1 MILENVFHSD
11 VHNRE
16 IVPMDERSF
25 PYVCIHT
32 ELDRYADGTIPWHWH
47 TAFEI
52 EYLAQG
58 RMELHTP
65 ERVLM
70 LEQGDAVFLNS
81 GVLHQ
86 VKAVGEEPCTLYA
99 QIFDMHFLTG
109 MYHSVFEEKY
119 VLPVMRSASFQV
131 WRVRPT
137 DLRGIQTIQPVLQA
151 IQAARSEHE
160 GYEFDLRTQLSV
172 FWRLM
177 LGQTREELSSGPMK
191 NAADL
196 DRIKTMM
203 DFVQANCKEHLTLE
217 DIAQSASISVRECTR
232 CFRRCIDL
240 SPIEYVVQC
249 RVRLA
254 ARLLLE
260 TGKSM
265 LEISE
270 ESGFSSASYFGK
282 VFRQSMGCTPKEYRK
297 ANGQIMIE

>member
-1 MILENVFHSD
+1 
-11 VHNRE
+11 
-16 IVPMDERSF
+16 
-25 PYVCIHT
+25 
-32 ELDRYADGTIPWHWH
+32 
-47 TAFEI
+47 
-52 EYLAQG
+52 
-58 RMELHTP
+58 
-65 ERVLM
+65 
-70 LEQGDAVFLNS
+70 
-81 GVLHQ
+81 
-86 VKAVGEEPCTLYA
+86 
-99 QIFDMHFLTG
+99 
-109 MYHSVFEEKY
+109 
-119 VLPVMRSASFQV
+119 
-131 WRVRPT
+131 
-137 DLRGIQTIQPVLQA
+137 
-151 IQAARSEHE
+151 
-160 GYEFDLRTQLSV
+160 
-172 FWRLM
+172 
-177 LGQTREELSSGPMK
+177 MK